1 MQEQTIAGF
10 WLSPQQKLAWK
21 LETEVL
27 HAGSRAVCSV
37 TISGTLDPARLK
49 SAVGTVVARHE
60 ILRTTFRRQTGMKLP
75 FQVVLDAGTPVW
87 EEVDLSATP
96 DSKAD
101 IEKIFSNERRIS
113 SSAENAPA
121 VTVVLVR

>member
-37 TISGTLDPARLK
+37 AISGAVDPGRLK
-49 SAVGTVVARHE
+49 SAVSSAIARHE

-75 FQVVLDAGTPVW
+75 FQVVLDAGAPVW
-87 EEVDLSATP
+87 EEVDLSVSP
-96 DSKAD
+96 DPKAEV
-101 IEKIFSNERRIS
+101 EKLFS
-113 SSAENAPA
+113 
-121 VTVVLVR
+121 